1 MKTTEKI
8 LWAIAGIGFLVGLV
22 GLFNRITGGHL
33 VAAYNT
39 YVPWGLWIAVYITLI
54 GVSAGAFLIAALGY
68 GFDIEAVR
76 PIGKMALLVALAALI
91 GGLTSVWLDL
101 GHPERIFSLFLST
114 SPRSVMGLMAWFYTL
129 YGILLLVMFYLAWKQ
144 PQSSVLRVLGRIGLP
159 FTILFGGAEGSLFG
173 VVSARAL
180 WESGLTPILFL
191 VEGAFSGVALL
202 LFLSVLFGEK
212 RPQPFLR
219 NLTLALLFAV
229 LVLEISEYFT
239 AFYANIPAKTAS
251 LQIILFGKYWWVFW
265 IAHLGLGL
273 LLPLILLA
281 TAPNNQTALAV
292 SGALAALM
300 VITSK
305 LNLVIP
311 ALTVPEFEGLRTAYV
326 GPGLSLDYF
335 PTTTEWLVAIW
346 TVSLAGLIF
355 LAGYR
360 LLIEKQTAA

>member
-8 LWAIAGIGFLVGLV
+8 LWAIAGLGFLAGLV

-39 YVPWGLWIAVYITLI
+39 YVPWGLWIAVYVTLI
-54 GVSAGAFLIAALGY
+54 GVSVGAFLVAVLGY
-68 GFDIEAVR
+68 GFGVEAVQ
-76 PIGKMALLVALAALI
+76 PLGKMSLLVALAALV

-101 GHPERIFSLFLST
+101 GRSERIFSLFLST
-114 SPRSVMGLMAWFYTL
+114 SLRSVMGLMTWFYTL
-129 YGILLLVMFYLAWKQ
+129 YGILLLVMLYLAWKQ
-144 PQSSVLRVLGRIGLP
+144 PASSALRVLGWIGLP
-159 FTILFGGAEGSLFG
+159 FAILFGGAEGSLFG

-212 RPQPFLR
+212 GPQPFLR

-229 LVLEISEYFT
+229 LVLELSEYFT

-251 LQIILFGKYWWVFW
+251 LQIVLFGEYWWVFW

-273 LLPLILLA
+273 FLPLILLA
-281 TAPNNQTALAV
+281 AAPNNRTALAL

-300 VITSK
+300 AITTK

-326 GPGLSLDYF
+326 GPGLSLNYF

-346 TVSLAGLIF
+346 AVSLAGLIF

-360 LLIEKQTAA
+360 LLMDKQAAA